1 MAGSRSSNPRRRSAP
16 QQERSRLMVERIVT
30 AGRAVLIERGFDG
43 ATTNRIAEA
52 AGISPGSLYQYF
64 PDKEAIISEVV
75 DRYADQI
82 AARVTAHMTTQIG
95 TPDEAIAIRQ
105 TIAVL
110 LDAMDEQPELLRATF
125 EHTPRL
131 GVGDKIA
138 AFEERVGDIAIA
150 HMRLRAQPAS
160 HSATA
165 CPLRLCASIRKAK
178 VLIPRSTSQA
188 SSALTVPPRF
198 LWILRCAADNRSR
211 RTRQPPIMSECPLRY
226 LLAE

>member
-1 MAGSRSSNPRRRSAP
+1 
-16 QQERSRLMVERIVT
+16 MVERILA

-165 CPLRLCASIRKAK
+165 SWLLVRT
-178 VLIPRSTSQA
+178 VEH
-188 SSALTVPPRF
+188 LT
-198 LWILRCAADNRSR
+198 I
-211 RTRQPPIMSECPLRY
+211 RY
-226 LLAE
+226 LLDRPPIDRNEFVDELSALVFTYTRSPSNPQR

>member
-1 MAGSRSSNPRRRSAP
+1 
-16 QQERSRLMVERIVT
+16 MVERIVA

-64 PDKEAIISEVV
+64 PDKEAIIAEVV

-82 AARVTAHMTTQIG
+82 AARVTAHLTTQIG
-95 TPDEAIAIRQ
+95 TPDEALAVRQ

-138 AFEERVGDIAIA
+138 AFEQRVGEIAIA
-150 HMRLRAQPAS
+150 HMRLRAQP
-160 HSATA
+160 HGRSATA
-165 CPLRLCASIRKAK
+165 SWLLVRT
-178 VLIPRSTSQA
+178 VEH
-188 SSALTVPPRF
+188 LT
-198 LWILRCAADNRSR
+198 I
-211 RTRQPPIMSECPLRY
+211 RY
-226 LLAE
+226 LLDRPPIDRNEFVDELGALVFSSYTQSPAVPKSTGSKTIPCRNT

>member
-1 MAGSRSSNPRRRSAP
+1 MTGSRSSNPRRRSAP
-16 QQERSRLMVERIVT
+16 QQERSRLMVERILA

-64 PDKEAIISEVV
+64 PDKEAIIAEVV
-75 DRYADQI
+75 DCYADQI
-82 AARVTAHMTTQIG
+82 AARVTAHLTTQIG
-95 TPDEAIAIRQ
+95 TPDEALAVRQ

-138 AFEERVGDIAIA
+138 AFEQRVGEIAIA
-150 HMRLRAQPAS
+150 HMRLRAQPVS

-165 CPLRLCASIRKAK
+165 SWLLVRT
-178 VLIPRSTSQA
+178 VEH
-188 SSALTVPPRF
+188 LT
-198 LWILRCAADNRSR
+198 I
-211 RTRQPPIMSECPLRY
+211 RY
-226 LLAE
+226 LLDRPPIERDEFIDELSALVFTYTQSPNPQR

>member
-1 MAGSRSSNPRRRSAP
+1 
-16 QQERSRLMVERIVT
+16 MVERIVA

-82 AARVTAHMTTQIG
+82 AARVTAQMTTQIG
-95 TPDEAIAIRQ
+95 TTDEATAIRQ

-110 LDAMDEQPELLRATF
+110 LDAMDDQPELLRATF

-138 AFEERVGDIAIA
+138 ALEQRGADIAIA
-150 HMRLRAQPAS
+150 HMRLRAQPAG

-165 CPLRLCASIRKAK
+165 SWMLVRT
-178 VLIPRSTSQA
+178 VEH
-188 SSALTVPPRF
+188 LT
-198 LWILRCAADNRSR
+198 I
-211 RTRQPPIMSECPLRY
+211 RY
-226 LLAE
+226 LLDRPPIDRNEFLDELSALVFTYTQSPAVPK

>member
-1 MAGSRSSNPRRRSAP
+1 MAGARSSNPRRRSAP
-16 QQERSRLMVERIVT
+16 QQERSRLMVERIVA
-30 AGRAVLIERGFDG
+30 AGRTVLIERGFDG

-64 PDKEAIISEVV
+64 PDKEAILAEVV

-82 AARVTAHMTTQIG
+82 AARVTAHLTTQIG
-95 TPDEAIAIRQ
+95 TCDESTAIRQ

-138 AFEERVGDIAIA
+138 AFEQRVGEIAIA
-150 HMRLRAQPAS
+150 HMRLRDQPAS

-165 CPLRLCASIRKAK
+165 SWLGVRTVEHLSIRY
-178 VLIPRSTSQA
+178 L
-188 SSALTVPPRF
+188 L
-198 LWILRCAADNRSR
+198 D
-211 RTRQPPIMSECPLRY
+211 QPPIDRDEFIDELTALVFSYTQSPSNPQR
-226 LLAE
+226 